1 MWKIQMG
8 TMNKFEENKNKGTR
22 ATKSL
27 TTSKFGNFSNLKLFT
42 LYTLNASLY
51 DFSTNTLLTCAL
63 TCSLL
68 NVSTTHFQI
77 TWLTHYPV
85 CSQFHLWPNFKIFE
99 KHKKSWKMISVRL
112 VPLAIQGEKQ
122 QKVMLHNYAL
132 SCLMSYATTL
142 RWRQV
147 SSISS

>member
-1 MWKIQMG
+1 
-8 TMNKFEENKNKGTR
+8 
-22 ATKSL
+22 
-27 TTSKFGNFSNLKLFT
+27 
-42 LYTLNASLY
+42 
-51 DFSTNTLLTCAL
+51 
-63 TCSLL
+63 
-68 NVSTTHFQI
+68 
-77 TWLTHYPV
+77 
-85 CSQFHLWPNFKIFE
+85 
-99 KHKKSWKMISVRL
+99 MISVRL